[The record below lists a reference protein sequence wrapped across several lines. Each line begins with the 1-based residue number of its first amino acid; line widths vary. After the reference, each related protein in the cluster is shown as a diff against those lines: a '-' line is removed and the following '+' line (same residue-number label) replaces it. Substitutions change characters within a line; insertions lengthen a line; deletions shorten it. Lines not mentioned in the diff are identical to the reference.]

1 VSVMPCQR
9 RGTDSLG
16 GLIVLGGVA
25 GNRGAGDGEPRRLRW
40 WRTGRIFRRFR
51 AALPHELDGRL
62 RKTDFP
68 AYIERVAELE
78 LDQRE
83 LCKRVAYAVEL
94 MEQRAKP
101 SKDEQDFIDM
111 MREDGWV

>member
-1 VSVMPCQR
+1 MKVA
-9 RGTDSLG
+9 RGKDKAS
-16 GLIVLGGVA
+16 
-25 GNRGAGDGEPRRLRW
+25 RGAHLPLPAMRW
-40 WRTGRIFRRFR
+40 VALAEERAMTGRIFRRFR